1 MPWCLVGVTTN
12 CRGHQIFCRS
22 CLSFLAQIFCRSCLS
37 FLALFCCNKLSW
49 CQQCSQ
55 THSKTG
61 KIVMASLF
69 PSIQAPTTQTLLVS
83 LQTIAYIQ
91 ALGIHSL
98 SYTMPL
104 KPLAAKAFVLNRNL
118 VDDVVSRDG
127 TRFHRRQILHWFSQN
142 AGLRLWRH
150 CGLGGCISSSFRPA
164 LQEALHQRR
173 WVHQYHSRHQLLLRQ
188 QPGRMVPAPLR
199 SLPRLLQ
206 VRVPKL
212 APAILRPARAPCSA
226 LRLLKIKLPWSYPN
240 HSGCPRDLSI
250 QKPGIRKFE
259 HA

>member
-1 MPWCLVGVTTN
+1 MSSSRLCQHLLLQLDKMSRLAYPRISWSCLTL
-12 CRGHQIFCRS
+12 FCRN
-22 CLSFLAQIFCRSCLS
+22 I
-37 FLALFCCNKLSW
+37 LSW
-49 CQQCSQ
+49 CPQCAQ
-55 THSKTG
+55 THGKTV
-61 KIVMASLF
+61 KAVMAASLF
-69 PSIQAPTTQTLLVS
+69 PSIQAATRPARLIS